1 MLTSGHAD
9 PDEMADKADKQV
21 KALAADMFALK
32 QLLPSLL
39 SRFGQLDPILA
50 SAIERGFQDAIGQVE
65 HLLAA
70 TRSAETDDRCT
81 RALASIKKLRAAVL
95 TELSSPPIS
104 PSRS

>member
-1 MLTSGHAD
+1 VLTSGHAD
-9 PDEMADKADKQV
+9 LDEMADKQV
-21 KALAADMFALK
+21 KALAADMFALM

-39 SRFGQLDPILA
+39 SRVGQLDPILA

-70 TRSAETDDRCT
+70 SRSTETEDRCT

>member
-9 PDEMADKADKQV
+9 LDAMADKQV
-21 KALAADMFALK
+21 KALAADMFGLK
-32 QLLPSLL
+32 QLLPCLL
-39 SRFGQLDPILA
+39 SRVAQLDPILA

-65 HLLAA
+65 HVLAA
-70 TRSAETDDRCT
+70 SRSTETEDRCT
-81 RALASIKKLRAAVL
+81 KALASIKRLRAAVL